1 LHSLSDTPIYHPLRE
16 HQHGRLPVMAPHPD
30 IAADEGALS
39 PMAVHALQLAKT
51 MARRDSADPYKNLA
65 SAGARPPNALS
76 GPGFQALFALIGVGM
91 TMLAIWFFFW
101 AKNGGFKWRE
111 GDWEDYKSTVMRR
124 KGPDGKTLS
133 NATKSTRLG
142 GGSVVH
148 GGSYFGA
155 QSEIAYTDET
165 GTSVDASE
173 YRDAERGEAGLRGG
187 DGRKH
192 KKPRRDHTNDYKDPE
207 LRKYREEKAARVGGL
222 NRVGDGLYTDY
233 SGSQPSELGGSQV
246 SSNAPLVKKDAQD
259 PKKEAKAK
267 EQRARER
274 MRKAKAAEKETAK
287 KEAAEAKARK
297 DEQKAEAKRARE
309 EQKRSKK
316 TNAAP
321 SEVPEMAEVTRP
333 LTEYTSPQSDYT
345 RAYTE
350 YTAPSEAGTPTR
362 APTRSKAPSGPRRA
376 PPSAAYSFTT
386 GDDDTA
392 TVYTGVSA
400 SDFAPGAKTPAAK
413 HTHRTAPTEATESSY
428 YSDYR
433 PNADPSVYSD
443 PNKHAPR
450 SRSARPSTD
459 RASRSA
465 RPTSESRPRP
475 SGSRPGSQSPQK
487 KHRSSRPAPPP
498 SDIFTTTNGNAQGH
512 MSYPCHIP
520 GLSTAGSID
529 PRESVSQVGA
539 PAPRRERGGRDVMDG
554 YRRGGVRTVGRRDS
568 LSDSD

>member
-1 LHSLSDTPIYHPLRE
+1 
-16 HQHGRLPVMAPHPD
+16 MAPHPE
-30 IAADEGALS
+30 IAADGQALS
-39 PMAVHALQLAKT
+39 PMAVNALQLAKSIVKREQP
-51 MARRDSADPYKNLA
+51 APYKDLA
-65 SAGARPPNALS
+65 SAGARPPNDLS
-76 GPGFQALFALIGVGM
+76 GPGFQALFALIGVG
-91 TMLAIWFFFW
+91 LALGAIWFFFW

-111 GDWEDYKSTVMRR
+111 NDWEDYKSTVLRR

-148 GGSYFGA
+148 GGSYFGE

-173 YRDAERGEAGLRGG
+173 YRDAERGEGGLRGG
-187 DGRKH
+187 DGRRH
-192 KKPRRDHTNDYKDPE
+192 KKHRRDHTNDYKDPE

-222 NRVGDGLYTDY
+222 NRVGDGMYTDY
-233 SGSQPSELGGSQV
+233 SGSQPSEVGGSHV
-246 SSNAPLVKKDAQD
+246 SSNAPLVKKEPKD

-267 EQRARER
+267 EARAKER
-274 MRKAKAAEKETAK
+274 MRKAKAAEKEAAK
-287 KEAAEAKARK
+287 KAAAEEKARK
-297 DEQKAEAKRARE
+297 EEQKAEAKRAKE

-316 TNAAP
+316 TP
-321 SEVPEMAEVTRP
+321 SEAPEMAEVNRP
-333 LTEYTSPQSDYT
+333 MIEYRSPQSDYNPGP
-345 RAYTE
+345 AYTE

-386 GDDDTA
+386 GEDDNA
-392 TVYTGVSA
+392 TVYTGVST
-400 SDFAPGAKTPAAK
+400 SDFAKPPPPKAPKTE
-413 HTHRTAPTEATESSY
+413 RSAPSEVTESSY

-433 PNADPSVYSD
+433 PNADKSLYSD

-450 SRSARPSTD
+450 SRSARPSQD
-459 RASRSA
+459 RPRSG

-475 SGSRPGSQSPQK
+475 SGSRSRPTSESPRKQ
-487 KHRSSRPAPPP
+487 HRTSRPAPPP
-498 SDIFTTTNGNAQGH
+498 SDIFTTTNGDSQGH

-520 GLSTAGSID
+520 GLSQAGSVH
-529 PRESVSQVGA
+529 PMESVSQVGVPTNA
-539 PAPRRERGGRDVMDG
+539 RRERGGRDVMDG
-554 YRRGGVRTVGRRDS
+554 YRRGGVRAVGRRDS